1 MKRFALIAILVASI
15 FVANAQ
21 TGGTEKRVCEGAMI
35 LAQRNL
41 SDKGKVFVDRF
52 LGKSFFEDVQF
63 LYGLEKK
70 NQAEHQNEIHYLYL
84 DKDLRPMK
92 VEGRDDVISGI
103 EAAMAIVLD
112 REGRERQ
119 EVVNALRTIINL
131 MCDMHLIGHIRL
143 EGYPHSMEDFKIY
156 CYSGDTPK
164 YNKRKHQVT
173 WSRFWSIYDAWH
185 SGMTG
190 NMWADDYEKAY
201 GEKAKAAAVGSL
213 YDWAADCGQTASKVY
228 EWAKPDYE
236 MPRIQRNDL
245 EELHFEMMAKLGYR
259 LAVMLDHLAQ

>member
-1 MKRFALIAILVASI
+1 MKRLALLAILAMSI
-15 FVANAQ
+15 FTVNAQ

-41 SDKGKVFVDRF
+41 SEDGKVFVDRF
-52 LGKSFFEDVQF
+52 LGKSFYEDVQF

-70 NQAEHQNEIHYLYL
+70 NKATHTPNIHYLYL
-84 DKDLRPMK
+84 DKELRPMDI
-92 VEGRDDVISGI
+92 EGDNIIKGI
-103 EAAMAIVLD
+103 ESAMAIVRD

-143 EGYPHSMEDFKIY
+143 EAYPHSMQDFKIL

-164 YNKRKHQVT
+164 YKKRKHQVT

-190 NMWADDYEKAY
+190 NMWANDYEYAF
-201 GEKAKAAAVGSL
+201 GDKAKTYAAGSL
-213 YDWAADCGQTASKVY
+213 YDWAADCGKTASEIY

-245 EELHFEMMAKLGYR
+245 KELHFEMMAKLGYR
-259 LAVMLDHLAQ
+259 LAVLLDSLAQ